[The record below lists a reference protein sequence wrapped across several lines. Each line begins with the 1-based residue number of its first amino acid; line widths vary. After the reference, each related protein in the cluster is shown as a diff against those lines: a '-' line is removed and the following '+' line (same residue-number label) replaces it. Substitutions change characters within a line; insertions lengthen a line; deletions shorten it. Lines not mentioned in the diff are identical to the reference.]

1 MPRLSNHEERRGEI
15 SEAAWRVIESSGL
28 SGANMREIAREAG
41 FTTGVL
47 SHYFRDKRELLAF
60 AFGSM
65 VERSTARMSAA
76 VRETGLL
83 DALAQL
89 LPLDENRRTEAAV
102 WLELMTASLQDPEL
116 AEDLKQRY
124 GEARDAMTP
133 LFEGE
138 MKGSRDDLR
147 DVADELLATVDGIT
161 VAALTDPR
169 RYPPERQVEL
179 LRRTFVRLELPLD
192 PPAPNS

>member
-1 MPRLSNHEERRGEI
+1 M
-15 SEAAWRVIESSGL
+15 IESSGL